1 VDLLRPPVVAGWCL
15 EVELVEKAEV
25 DRWLQ
30 AYVEA
35 WKSYDGEQIGDLFS
49 EDVRYRY
56 HPYDEPERGR
66 ATIVRDWVEPEGG
79 ASTRDAPNSWDAHY
93 EPYVVEGERA
103 VATGWSRYF
112 ASGEDPEKLY
122 HNVYLLEFDG
132 EGRCRS
138 FIEYYVLQRND

>member
-1 VDLLRPPVVAGWCL
+1 MTHEDVQAWLDRYVA
-15 EVELVEKAEV
+15 
-25 DRWLQ
+25 
-30 AYVEA
+30 A
-35 WKSYDGEQIGDLFS
+35 WRSYDPAAIGDLFS
-49 EDVRYRY
+49 EDAEYRY

-66 ATIVRDWVEPEGG
+66 ATIVTDWVEPAGG
-79 ASTRDAPNSWDAHY
+79 ASTKDAPDSWDARY
-93 EPYVVEGERA
+93 EPYVVEGDRA

-112 ASGEDPEKLY
+112 AAGDTPEKLY